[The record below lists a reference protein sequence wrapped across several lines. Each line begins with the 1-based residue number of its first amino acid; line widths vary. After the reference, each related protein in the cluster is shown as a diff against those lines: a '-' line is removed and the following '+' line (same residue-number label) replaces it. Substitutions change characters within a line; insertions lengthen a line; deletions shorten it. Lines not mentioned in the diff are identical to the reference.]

1 VSVMRSWAWPEGQGE
16 MSRILA
22 RANAGPKAA
31 AVATAAACSAEQ
43 WCAAVHETSWP
54 GGLALFPC

>member
-22 RANAGPKAA
+22 SADAGPKAA
-31 AVATAAACSAEQ
+31 AAAAAAACSAEL
-43 WCAAVHETSWP
+43 WCAAVHEAT
-54 GGLALFPC
+54 